1 MGRSLIAHEQRL
13 SCSGARMPG
22 TIPGTIPMA
31 QPPRPGQ
38 PNPPPERSGTLIE
51 NPAHLPGRQPP
62 RSQPAERSGTLD
74 RDRRRGS
81 RCILTSLKGQPLNPP
96 AAAGPVGA
104 SKPSVGPAA
113 AIFRPTVR
121 SPVAVLT
128 VFDDG
133 KLDGEVIRLRSPRFV
148 IGRTE
153 GDLGS
158 RSTAGCRRAMSRS
171 RFKPP
176 GA

>member
-1 MGRSLIAHEQRL
+1 
-13 SCSGARMPG
+13 
-22 TIPGTIPMA
+22 MA

-62 RSQPAERSGTLD
+62 RSQPAERSGTLIETD
-74 RDRRRGS
+74 EEVRDAL
-81 RCILTSLKGQPLNPP
+81 LTSLKGQPLNPP

-128 VFDDG
+128 VYDDG
-133 KLDGEVIRLRSPRFV
+133 KIDGEVIRIR
-148 IGRTE
+148 
-153 GDLGS
+153 
-158 RSTAGCRRAMSRS
+158 
-171 RFKPP
+171 
-176 GA
+176 